1 MVRFFLVWLFAGTV
15 FSVNAEVLLPDSV
28 ENYLRRTP
36 KDSAYVSHLNNIAF
50 SFLKSNPEVGRLLA
64 ERNVEFARSVNFAHG
79 EARALNIVGS
89 SFWVV
94 GDYEPALKYYHASA
108 LVAEDAKDRV
118 ALAEA
123 YHNMGEVYK
132 KLGDYTKAIEFIRMS
147 MRWESADDQIHDL
160 ALYNIGEAYL
170 YLSRYDSALNYFDRA
185 LSMALKSN
193 NTRTIAYAY
202 TGLGRV
208 KSYKGDQYQAL
219 AYYTK
224 AEKLWKEMQE
234 VRSLIQTYE
243 YFAETFTTLTQYGRA
258 LEYVNMA
265 IVLSDEIHANDLQV
279 TNYYLQS
286 NLYVKLG
293 DLKRGMAA
301 LQQYAAIKDTL
312 YHERRREEVARLQA
326 EFESGAR
333 ELENQQLK
341 AAHALQ
347 DAQIRN
353 QKFMLV
359 ALTSALVAAAIMAYI
374 YFRQRKRVAEVNHLL
389 SVKSAEIQKQ
399 KEEIESQ
406 ATELKHL
413 NEQLQEL
420 NRSLESKIEERT
432 RTLTWQNQKLN
443 EYAHFNAHQLRAPV
457 VSILGLLQ
465 LIDRLELPEADH
477 ELIRQLQTCGKDLDR
492 ITRMIART
500 LEE

>member
-1 MVRFFLVWLFAGTV
+1 MWLFAATV

-89 SFWVV
+89 SYWVV

-234 VRSLIQTYE
+234 LRSLIQTYE

>member
-1 MVRFFLVWLFAGTV
+1 M
-15 FSVNAEVLLPDSV
+15 PDSV
-28 ENYLRRTP
+28 ENYLRRSP
-36 KDSAYVSHLNNIAF
+36 KDSAYVSQLNALAF
-50 SFLKSNPEVGRLLA
+50 SFLKSNPEVGRVLA
-64 ERNVEFARSVNFAHG
+64 ERNVDFARAVRFAHG

-89 SFWVV
+89 SYWVV

-108 LVAEDAKDRV
+108 LVAEEADDRV
-118 ALAEA
+118 ALAQA

-132 KLGDYTKAIEFIRMS
+132 KLGDYTQAIEFIRMS
-147 MRWESADDQIHDL
+147 MQWEKVDDPIHDL
-160 ALYNIGEAYL
+160 ALYNIGEAYI
-170 YLSRYDSALNYFDRA
+170 YLGRYDSASHYFDRA

-208 KSYKGDQYQAL
+208 KSNQGDQYQAL
-219 AYYTK
+219 AYFTK
-224 AEKLWKEMQE
+224 AEKIWKELE
-234 VRSLIQTYE
+234 EARSLIQTYE
-243 YFAETFTTLTQYGRA
+243 YFAQTFVELGQYGRA

-286 NLYVKLG
+286 TLFVKLG
-293 DLKRGMAA
+293 DLKRGMAS
-301 LQQYAAIKDTL
+301 LQQYAAIKDTIF
-312 YHERRREEVARLQA
+312 HERRREEVARLQA

-333 ELENQQLK
+333 DLENQQLK

-353 QKFMLV
+353 QKIMLV
-359 ALTSALVAAAIMAYI
+359 TLTSALVAAAIMAFI
-374 YFRQRKRVAEVNHLL
+374 YFSQRKRVAEVNHLL
-389 SVKSAEIQKQ
+389 SVKTAEIQKQ

-406 ATELKHL
+406 AIELKRL

-465 LIDRLELPEADH
+465 LIDRLQLPEADH
-477 ELIRQLQTCGKDLDR
+477 ELIRQLQICGKDLDR